1 LPKPTEL
8 PTGKVPKDILKR
20 FVFNCLGSSS
30 ERVLQGPNI
39 GEDAAIIS
47 MGERALVFK
56 ANPIT
61 GAEKKIGWLA
71 VHINANDVA
80 VCGATPKW
88 FMNIVLLPVGS
99 KANVLETIMTEM
111 HKACIELD
119 ISIIGGHTEVAPGL
133 SRPIVAGFMV
143 GEVSKEGCVTTGGAL
158 LGDKIVLTK
167 GAGIEGT
174 GILATDFKD
183 RLEPLLGKKILHDA
197 EKMLDMISVVP
208 EALAASKLEGVH
220 SIHTPTEGGVL
231 NGLLE
236 ISEASG
242 VGFKVYESNFL
253 IKKETKEISKV
264 LKVDPLK
271 LLSSGSLLI
280 VVDPG
285 KHEFLI
291 EKLNKLGV
299 ESSVIGE
306 IQDSDMHILVKSGGE
321 EVEVSNVEQDE
332 LFRLL
337 EEL

>member
-1 LPKPTEL
+1 MPKSEL

-20 FVFNCLGSSS
+20 FVFNCLGASS

-39 GEDAAIIS
+39 GEDAAIIAL
-47 MGERALVFK
+47 GERALIFK
-56 ANPIT
+56 SNPIT

-99 KANVLETIMTEM
+99 RAEVLETIMKEM
-111 HKACIELD
+111 HEACLELG
-119 ISIIGGHTEVAPGL
+119 ISIVGGHTEVAPGL

-143 GEVSKEGCVTTGGAL
+143 GEASKEGCITTGGACP
-158 LGDKIVLTK
+158 GDKIVLTK
-167 GAGIEGT
+167 GVGIEGT
-174 GILATDFKD
+174 GILATDFKE
-183 RLEPLLGKKILHDA
+183 RLAPLLGKEILQDA

-208 EALAASKLEGVH
+208 EALAASKLDGVH

-231 NGLLE
+231 NGLHE

-242 VGFKVYESNFL
+242 LGFKVYESNFL
-253 IKKETKEISKV
+253 IKKETKEISKA

-280 VVDPG
+280 LVDPE
-285 KHEFLI
+285 KLETLI
-291 EKLNKLGV
+291 ERLDKLGV

-306 IQDSDMHILVKSGGE
+306 VQSGDMHTLIKSDGR
-321 EVEVSNVEQDE
+321 EVEVANVEQDE